1 MKEKT
6 AARRTGDMGEDA
18 AEKLL
23 IRKGYQIIAR
33 NYRTAGGEIDIIA
46 GDKEFIVFA
55 EVKTR
60 NSLSVG
66 RPSAWVDDSKQKKII
81 NTAFQFLQENDCALQ
96 PRFDVIEIV
105 LEKGT
110 DHIVYIRHIENAFSQ
125 SGDYA
130 VF

>member
-1 MKEKT
+1 
-6 AARRTGDMGEDA
+6 MGEDA
-18 AEKLL
+18 AERLL
-23 IRKGYQIIAR
+23 VRKGYQIIAR
-33 NYRTAGGEIDIIA
+33 NYRAPGGEIDIIA

-66 RPSAWVDDSKQKKII
+66 RPSAWVDPAKQKRIM
-81 NTAFQFLQENDCALQ
+81 NTAFQFLQEKDCALQ

-105 LEKGT
+105 FEKGT
-110 DHIVYIRHIENAFSQ
+110 DRIIYIRHIEGAFSQ